1 MSLRLDVVIHSPF
14 RAPCQAFST
23 LSNDNYTAHC
33 FSAGAFCGDELEM
46 SSGDTSCGCSRAQQS
61 ESSNPLPQFFWN
73 PPLDISCQCES
84 EAPGKLVHGH
94 RWRSRRV
101 CFETRGPWV
110 PFLEAGN
117 IHALI
122 HTSVHAAS
130 VFMQRLCPCT
140 HWQNH
145 IALVAARAS
154 YFVGGCIIEREAVAA
169 LAV

>member
-1 MSLRLDVVIHSPF
+1 
-14 RAPCQAFST
+14 
-23 LSNDNYTAHC
+23 
-33 FSAGAFCGDELEM
+33 M

-110 PFLEAGN
+110 PFLEDNALIHTSVHAASVFMQRLCSCSVCVHAAVN

-154 YFVGGCIIEREAVAA
+154 YFGGGCIIEREAVAA